1 MFVLHVYIPS
11 MFCSSFSYFTYTYV
25 HVFGYLKQFPTKL
38 NIVAQSE
45 ILTNDINLMY

>member
-1 MFVLHVYIPS
+1 MFVLDVYILG
-11 MFCSSFSYFTYTYV
+11 MFCSSFSFFTYTYV

-38 NIVAQSE
+38 NIVAQNK